1 MMTKIYPRTGDKQT
15 VYLNTIIQDPQIVV
29 GDYTIYNDF
38 VNDPLLFEKNNVLYH
53 YPIHKERLVIG
64 KFCSIACGTRFL
76 FNCANH
82 TLNSLSTYTF
92 PLFYKEWNLEK
103 SNVVSAWDNK
113 GDIIIG
119 DDVWIGY
126 EAVIMSG
133 VHVGNGAIIAA
144 RAVVTKDV
152 PPYTIVGGTPAREI
166 RKRFDTDVIKRLLM
180 LKWWDW
186 PIDKIRQ
193 CLPYIMNGALDEL
206 LSIEDDI
213 FSGL

>member
-1 MMTKIYPRTGDKQT
+1 MTKIYPRTGDKQT
-15 VYLNTIIQDPQIVV
+15 VYLNTIIRDPQIVV

-53 YPIHKERLVIG
+53 YPIHKEKLVIG

-92 PLFYKEWNLEK
+92 PLFYEEWNLEK

-206 LSIEDDI
+206 LSIEDD
-213 FSGL
+213 